1 MARKS
6 KATKG
11 AKTKKNKTKSKRKL
25 SDWNLFVMK
34 IKKLNPTKSFGEV
47 LKIASTEKK
56 KGKMKV

>member
-1 MARKS
+1 MARR
-6 KATKG
+6 TKG
-11 AKTKKNKTKSKRKL
+11 AKTKKNKTKSKSKRKL